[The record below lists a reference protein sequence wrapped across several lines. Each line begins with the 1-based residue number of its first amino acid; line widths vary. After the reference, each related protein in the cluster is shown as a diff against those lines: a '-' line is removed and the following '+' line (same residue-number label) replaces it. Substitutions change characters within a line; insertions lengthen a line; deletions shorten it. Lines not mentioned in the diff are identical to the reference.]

1 MHFLLPGLA
10 PRGQLSTQ
18 TSFFIIRP
26 GRKTNQDQVSTPRR
40 VISDPLETQTD
51 LGPNSPFPTVSFTSL
66 EKPLS
71 FPQSLFPFTKGRTA
85 YFSRG
90 LLWGWMWSCDYGWGM
105 RLPPLLA
112 SLFPEIFK
120 FSLHC
125 PKRRRRRRR
134 RRRKRIPETSVALE
148 VQRLRYLG
156 EFRKISFRNHLFSK
170 LL

>member
-1 MHFLLPGLA
+1 M
-10 PRGQLSTQ
+10 
-18 TSFFIIRP
+18 
-26 GRKTNQDQVSTPRR
+26 
-40 VISDPLETQTD
+40 
-51 LGPNSPFPTVSFTSL
+51 
-66 EKPLS
+66 
-71 FPQSLFPFTKGRTA
+71 
-85 YFSRG
+85 
-90 LLWGWMWSCDYGWGM
+90 
-105 RLPPLLA
+105 LA